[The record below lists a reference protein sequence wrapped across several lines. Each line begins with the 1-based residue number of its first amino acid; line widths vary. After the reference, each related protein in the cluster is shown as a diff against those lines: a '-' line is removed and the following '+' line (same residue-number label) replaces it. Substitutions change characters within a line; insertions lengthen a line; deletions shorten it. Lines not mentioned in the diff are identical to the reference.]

1 MSTANCFD
9 VEQPLIN
16 LEGNFLF
23 QLMQQ
28 QQLCTFPV
36 PGCIE
41 IMHLLAAL
49 NNPKIKREI
58 QLSQL
63 LKSLL
68 STLPRELSPGMVAI
82 LGWFSVMQPD
92 DASMAKKVS
101 GPAILN
107 AVGFVSFLSWLK
119 KNNNNVVEQLKEY
132 NMAKK
137 VSGTEHMEIEA
148 KNQMKSTSTELEKLR
163 RDLEERA
170 QQRKILCGAFGIVP
184 GASGHT
190 ITLI

>member
-28 QQLCTFPV
+28 QQLCTPSV

-41 IMHLLAAL
+41 ITHLLAAL

-68 STLPRELSPGMVAI
+68 STLPIELSPGMVAI
-82 LGWFSVMQPD
+82 LGWFSVIQPD
-92 DASMAKKVS
+92 DVS
-101 GPAILN
+101 NQSNGPAMLN

-119 KNNNNVVEQLKEY
+119 KNNNNVVDKLKEY
-132 NMAKK
+132 KKAKK
-137 VSGTEHMEIEA
+137 LSGTEHMEIEA
-148 KNQMKSTSTELEKLR
+148 KNQMKFTITELEELR

-170 QQRKILCGAFGIVP
+170 QQRNILCGAFGIVR